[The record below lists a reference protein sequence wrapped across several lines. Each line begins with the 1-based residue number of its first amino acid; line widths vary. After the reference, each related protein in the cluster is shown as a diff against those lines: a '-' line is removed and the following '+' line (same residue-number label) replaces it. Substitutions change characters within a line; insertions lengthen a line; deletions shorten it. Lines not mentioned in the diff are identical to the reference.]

1 MDPLP
6 TINRVFDMVIQHE
19 RQQSQNFVS
28 MEEHNNFANAT
39 KKMAIFSLPERIA
52 SIFMKMTN
60 ATSLMMLEKTTK
72 WACTM
77 VVLDIQLTSVMQNM
91 DIHLDILV
99 ILVNPNTTI
108 GHLV

>member
-39 KKMAIFSLPERIA
+39 
-52 SIFMKMTN
+52 
-60 ATSLMMLEKTTK
+60 
-72 WACTM
+72 
-77 VVLDIQLTSVMQNM
+77 
-91 DIHLDILV
+91 
-99 ILVNPNTTI
+99 
-108 GHLV
+108 